1 MTKSVCIVS
10 FVRLSI
16 LIAVKGSTDPD
27 FTYSPTD
34 LTYWT
39 AIEVHTAIVVACTMT
54 LKPLVTRFF
63 PNLLNPR
70 RSGADSSSKSDTSGG
85 GGGGG
90 GAGAMSD
97 GPPLTIGSK
106 PTRQPLPGARAVEEV
121 MMGDF
126 ERQVRMEPEEKL
138 KGGSGEE
145 VKGGRVEMVD
155 TKHERGPWVRS
166 DAASER
172 TEDLG
177 REMTARS
184 IG

>member
-1 MTKSVCIVS
+1 M
-10 FVRLSI
+10 
-16 LIAVKGSTDPD
+16 D
-27 FTYSPTD
+27 FTYSGTN

-39 AIEVHTAIVVACTMT
+39 VIEAHTAIVVACTMT

-63 PNLLNPR
+63 PNLLVPASR
-70 RSGADSSSKSDTSGG
+70 RSDSSKDEASAVSN
-85 GGGGG
+85 
-90 GAGAMSD
+90 

-106 PTRQPLPGARAVEEV
+106 PSRMVPPEMGGVVIGGVDEVLMGDLEQQRGGTGLEEEVVVEEV
-121 MMGDF
+121 KRSV
-126 ERQVRMEPEEKL
+126 EVVEQQQVGKDRA
-138 KGGSGEE
+138 
-145 VKGGRVEMVD
+145 
-155 TKHERGPWVRS
+155 HHGPWVKS

>member
-1 MTKSVCIVS
+1 M
-10 FVRLSI
+10 
-16 LIAVKGSTDPD
+16 D
-27 FTYSPTD
+27 FTYSGTN

-39 AIEVHTAIVVACTMT
+39 VIEAHTAIVVACTMT

-63 PNLLNPR
+63 PNLLVPASR
-70 RSGADSSSKSDTSGG
+70 RSDSSKDEASAISS
-85 GGGGG
+85 
-90 GAGAMSD
+90 

-106 PTRQPLPGARAVEEV
+106 PSRMVQPEMDGVVIGGVDEVLMGDLEQQRGGGLPEEEV
-121 MMGDF
+121 
-126 ERQVRMEPEEKL
+126 VVEKV
-138 KGGSGEE
+138 KRSVE
-145 VKGGRVEMVD
+145 VVEQQAGKD
-155 TKHERGPWVRS
+155 RAHHGPWVKS